1 MLGLGIYLIVGFV
14 MISFLMILVG
24 EYISNR
30 VSPRSKF
37 GKWWRTYICDDD
49 PDDR

>member
-1 MLGLGIYLIVGFV
+1 MLGLGIYLICGFV

-30 VSPRSKF
+30 ISPQSKF
-37 GKWWRTYICDDD
+37 GKWWRTYICDED

>member
-30 VSPRSKF
+30 VSPQSKF
-37 GKWWRTYICDDD
+37 GKWWRTYICDED

>member
-1 MLGLGIYLIVGFV
+1 MLGFLLYLFMTCVGITFT
-14 MISFLMILVG
+14 MFILG

-30 VSPRSKF
+30 VSPQSKF
-37 GKWWRTYICDDD
+37 GKWWRTYICDKD

>member
-30 VSPRSKF
+30 VSPQSKF

>member
-1 MLGLGIYLIVGFV
+1 MLGLGIYLIVVFV

-30 VSPRSKF
+30 VSPQTKF

>member
-1 MLGLGIYLIVGFV
+1 MLGLGIYLICGFV

-24 EYISNR
+24 EFIVNR
-30 VSPRSKF
+30 VSPQSKF
-37 GKWWRTYICDDD
+37 GKWWRTYICDKD